1 MKISELK
8 EAIEEMRTI
17 HRFCDENT
25 EIEVKDDIRAC
36 ERCVN
41 VQFKD
46 EETGVEIIMHK
57 RI

>member
-8 EAIEEMRTI
+8 EAIEEMRGI
-17 HRFCDENT
+17 YKFRDEYT

-36 ERCVN
+36 ERYVG
-41 VQFKD
+41 VYFKD
-46 EETGVEIIMHK
+46 EETGVEITMHK